1 MQKKRASTETR
12 FFHFNKDPF
21 NYDIFYSYVKKDYE
35 TDFFL
40 NFAE

>member
-1 MQKKRASTETR
+1 MQKSAPQPRRA